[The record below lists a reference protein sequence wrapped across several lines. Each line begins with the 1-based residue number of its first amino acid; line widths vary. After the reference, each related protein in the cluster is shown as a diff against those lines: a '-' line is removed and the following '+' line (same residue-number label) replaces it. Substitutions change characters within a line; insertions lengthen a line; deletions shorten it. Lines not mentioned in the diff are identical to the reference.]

1 MTRQRGFLCP
11 DTQHCPRHQLEGPEP
26 LRFRAFI
33 VFASKSRTAAMYQ
46 ICTKESLLAGFGH
59 SVGSLFRHGAWW
71 QRNFLPLADSA
82 VVGGMSISTSHDGLL
97 DIDGLADR
105 LGVGER
111 FVRRLVEERR
121 IPYLKIG
128 RLVRF
133 DAREVEEWISSRRI
147 QPTGPI
153 VVDRH
158 RRHHR

>member
-1 MTRQRGFLCP
+1 M
-11 DTQHCPRHQLEGPEP
+11 
-26 LRFRAFI
+26 
-33 VFASKSRTAAMYQ
+33 
-46 ICTKESLLAGFGH
+46 LAGFGR
-59 SVGSLFRHGAWW
+59 SVGSQFCHGAWW
-71 QRNFLPLADSA
+71 SREFLHLAGSA

-133 DAREVEEWISSRRI
+133 DAREVEEWISCRRI
-147 QPTGPI
+147 QPTGPDG
-153 VVDRH
+153 VVDGH

>member
-1 MTRQRGFLCP
+1 
-11 DTQHCPRHQLEGPEP
+11 
-26 LRFRAFI
+26 
-33 VFASKSRTAAMYQ
+33 MYQ
-46 ICTKESLLAGFGH
+46 ICTKPVGLAGFGQAA
-59 SVGSLFRHGAWW
+59 GTPFRHVAWPS
-71 QRNFLPLADSA
+71 RDFLRFADPV
-82 VVGGMSISTSHDGLL
+82 VVGGMSILTSRDGLL

-133 DAREVEEWISSRRI
+133 DAREVEEWIGSRRI
-147 QPTGPI
+147 EPSGPV
-153 VVDRH
+153 VVDRR